1 LLYIKYKTS
10 IKTCIP
16 FIIKIKYIIIIIR
29 HRKKIDLSETI
40 IENIHNEITDP
51 VINFNVVSFVSW
63 VEVKGT
69 RYSTKH
75 NITIIVDVEDMPKFI
90 TIKYIF
96 FKPQSE
102 IPYLIG
108 QLLNTQHFNEHLQAY
123 DIKANTS
130 LICISFNSLL
140 VEHSPCTL
148 NTLSN
153 GCTYISCNL

>member
-1 LLYIKYKTS
+1 
-10 IKTCIP
+10 
-16 FIIKIKYIIIIIR
+16 
-29 HRKKIDLSETI
+29 
-40 IENIHNEITDP
+40 
-51 VINFNVVSFVSW
+51 VSFVSW

-75 NITIIVDVEDMPKFI
+75 NMTIIVDVEDMPTFI

-123 DIKANTS
+123 EVKTITS

-148 NTLSN
+148 NASSN
-153 GCTYISCNL
+153 GCRYSYIHIL